1 MTCWDQVGVFSEDEE
16 VAEEGTENDVRW
28 ESGPQGSG
36 GRKEMS
42 LAGEGVDG
50 RDW

>member
-16 VAEEGTENDVRW
+16 VAEEGIRNDVRG
-28 ESGPQGSG
+28 ESGPPGGG
-36 GRKEMS
+36 GRKEMR